1 MIEHHYGRLE
11 GKVALITGGGS
22 GLGEAMAKLF
32 VKEGAKVVITDIND
46 EGANR
51 VKSEIGEGAIALHQN
66 VVEEER
72 WKEVVKE
79 TVDTFGALHILVNN
93 AGIGATNSI
102 DKVSFEKWKLC
113 HSVNL
118 DAVFLGCKY
127 ALDAIAESGGGSI
140 INISSIAGVIAAH
153 NGSSYNSAKAG
164 VTHLSKSV
172 ALHCAKQHLNIRCNS
187 IHPTFTETPI
197 MNAYKKKFGE
207 KEAMAKFARQIPLGR
222 VGQPNDIAY
231 GALYLASD
239 ESSFVTGTELRI
251 DGGISAM

>member
-1 MIEHHYGRLE
+1 MQDQHYGRLD

-32 VKEGAKVVITDIND
+32 AKEGAKIVITDIND
-46 EGANR
+46 EGAIR
-51 VKSEIGEGAIALHQN
+51 VANEIGDAAIAIHQD
-66 VVEEER
+66 VTEEEP
-72 WKEVVKE
+72 WKEVVQK

-93 AGIGATNSI
+93 AGIGATGPI
-102 DKVSFEKWKLC
+102 DKVSFNKWKRC
-113 HSVNL
+113 HAVNL

-127 ALDAIAESGGGSI
+127 SLDAITNSGGGSI

-164 VTHLSKSV
+164 ATHLSKSV
-172 ALHCAKQHLNIRCNS
+172 ALHCAKQGLNIRCNT

-197 MNAYKKKFGE
+197 MATYKERFGE

>member
-1 MIEHHYGRLE
+1 MSEQHYGRLD

-32 VKEGAKVVITDIND
+32 AKEGAKVVITDIND

-51 VKSEIGEGAIALHQN
+51 VKNEIGDAAIALHQN

-93 AGIGATNSI
+93 AGIGATDSI
-102 DKVSFEKWKLC
+102 DRVSFEKWKRC
-113 HSVNL
+113 HAVNL
-118 DAVFLGCKY
+118 DAVFLGCKCS
-127 ALDAIAESGGGSI
+127 LDAITESGGGSI
-140 INISSIAGVIAAH
+140 INISSIAGILAAH
-153 NGSSYNSAKAG
+153 NASSYNSAKAG
-164 VTHLSKSV
+164 CTHLSKSV
-172 ALHCAKQHLNIRCNS
+172 ALHCAKKGLNIRCNS

-197 MNAYKKKFGE
+197 MDSFKKKFGD
-207 KEAMAKFARQIPLGR
+207 KEAMAKFARQVPLGR

-239 ESSFVTGTELRI
+239 ESAFVTGTELRI